1 MEWGGGDGG
10 KGARWPTENRARGEK
25 KKKKEMPAFHKFHGK
40 IKYHSKKKTVAVWL
54 RINDRLLGSG
64 FSAWTVTVMTKC
76 NSMETLKIDRKIKR
90 NNTGLLQVWGGVWGV
105 GEYTVMC
112 VKMVKLNRRQ
122 VIKDMCFTVLIRQ

>member
-1 MEWGGGDGG
+1 MAHREQSE
-10 KGARWPTENRARGEK
+10 RRK

-76 NSMETLKIDRKIKR
+76 NSMETLKMDRKIKR
-90 NNTGLLQVWGGVWGV
+90 NNTGLLQVWGGCLGGGGV
-105 GEYTVMC
+105 YRHVCKNGKIKQKAGYQRHVFHC
-112 VKMVKLNRRQ
+112 SNQAVRQ
-122 VIKDMCFTVLIRQ
+122 